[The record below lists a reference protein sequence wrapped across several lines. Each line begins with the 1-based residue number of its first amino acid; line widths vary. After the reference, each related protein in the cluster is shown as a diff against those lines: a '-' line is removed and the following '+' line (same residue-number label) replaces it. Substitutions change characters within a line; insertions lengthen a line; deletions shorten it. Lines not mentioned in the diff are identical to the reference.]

1 MSSTEYTVNKYF
13 WNTLVLSLLFLFTSN
28 LDNRQT
34 CHIFS
39 GVTPNIM
46 YSIVFTMTGNSDLDI
61 YVVPAV
67 FQSSKHWIAKV
78 YGWSSQGPINL
89 INA

>member
-1 MSSTEYTVNKYF
+1 
-13 WNTLVLSLLFLFTSN
+13 
-28 LDNRQT
+28 
-34 CHIFS
+34 
-39 GVTPNIM
+39 M

-67 FQSSKHWIAKV
+67 FQSSKHCIAKV
-78 YGWSSQGPINL
+78 YGWNSQGPINL